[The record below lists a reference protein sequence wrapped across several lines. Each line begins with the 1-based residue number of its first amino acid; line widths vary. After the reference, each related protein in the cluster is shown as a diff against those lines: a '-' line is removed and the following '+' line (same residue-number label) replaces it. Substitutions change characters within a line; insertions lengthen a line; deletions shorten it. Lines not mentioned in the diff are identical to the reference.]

1 MALHKKWIFPLR
13 ISSVNMTRSAVLQ
26 RIWSHLLKKS
36 LMKNFI
42 FCAVWC
48 VCVGDVLA
56 WITCYYIVI
65 VLIEIMSLR
74 KRCRI
79 FTFKRKVKR
88 CFKQIWTV
96 IWRASVGDMLLLLF
110 FIIFEML
117 FFKISLRNNNFIG
130 NNITIGLNILGINK
144 IDVSYCLLSNISVLL
159 SKSLW
164 QSKTYLR

>member
-1 MALHKKWIFPLR
+1 MGSVQACVAWLVWMALHKKWIFPLR

-79 FTFKRKVKR
+79 FTFKRKVKK

-96 IWRASVGDMLLLLF
+96 IWRASVGDMVLLLF

-117 FFKISLRNNNFIG
+117 CFKISLRNNNFIG
-130 NNITIGLNILGINK
+130 NNVTIGLNIFGINK
-144 IDVSYCLLSNISVLL
+144 MQNRC
-159 SKSLW
+159 
-164 QSKTYLR
+164 